1 MLSEATLPDTR
12 PADATNGDLPE
23 LLDRMIAAK
32 QLTATDARSFL
43 ASPRTGVATSRL
55 FATQGLD
62 ALKT

>member
-43 ASPRTGVATSRL
+43 ASPRTGAT
-55 FATQGLD
+55 
-62 ALKT
+62 ALTDPSLYQAKSKAN